1 MKNMNKRT
9 SICVL
14 FLVLSG
20 GLLSGCDNN
29 DHLDDLRNYM
39 NEVKKSNSTPVA
51 AQQVAAPQLEKAI
64 TYKAAALRTPFHLTS
79 GDTSDST
86 QPAATPLQSFPLSV
100 LKFVGTS
107 AEGETMTAYILTPNN
122 MVFQVRKGDAIG
134 EHYGKIISIQSGL
147 LEIEERGTADDE
159 KESRI
164 VVLQLKDNN
173 G

>member
-1 MKNMNKRT
+1 MNKR
-9 SICVL
+9 SGICVL
-14 FLVLSG
+14 FLLLSG
-20 GLLSGCDNN
+20 GLLSGCDRD

-39 NEVKKSNSTPVA
+39 NDIKKSNTAPPA
-51 AQQVAAPQLEKAI
+51 AQQPAAPAADKVI

-79 GDTSDST
+79 GDSNN
-86 QPAATPLQSFPLSV
+86 PKEAAATPLQSFPLSV

-107 AEGETMTAYILTPNN
+107 AEGEAVTAYILTPNN
-122 MVFQVRKGDAIG
+122 MIFQVRKGDVIG
-134 EHYGKIISIQSGL
+134 EHYGKIISIQSTL
-147 LEIEERGTADDE
+147 LEVEEHGTGDDG

>member
-1 MKNMNKRT
+1 MNKRM
-9 SICVL
+9 SACVL
-14 FLVLSG
+14 FLLLSG

-39 NEVKKSNSTPVA
+39 NEMKKSNSTPPVA
-51 AQQVAAPQLEKAI
+51 PKAAAPASEKVV

-79 GDTSDST
+79 GDTNHSP
-86 QPAATPLQSFPLSV
+86 QAAATPLQAFPLSV

-107 AEGETMTAYILTPNN
+107 AEGEAVTAYILTPNN

-134 EHYGKIISIQSGL
+134 EHYGKIISIQPAL
-147 LEIEERGTADDE
+147 IEVEEHGTGEDE